1 MKIPVTERA
10 LKLRL
15 RQALQTQGKHLRIIT
30 RQEQR
35 KFGLGR
41 FYLVSNES
49 VIDADVDLEHL
60 ARELG
65 IMQSWETLKPKR

>member
-1 MKIPVTERA
+1 VKIPVTERA

-49 VIDADVDLEHL
+49 VIDTGVTL
-60 ARELG
+60 ALIGR
-65 IMQSWETLKPKR
+65 TLL